1 MKTLILLLALCL
13 IPLGEL
19 TNAQTDIVVKKR
31 LFSRIV
37 VINGIRIKITRPWLR
52 RRYRIDPSIPFKF
65 PDELKPYLYK
75 KSHEGIKPLYYDS
88 IDSDRLR
95 NLA

>member
-13 IPLGEL
+13 IPLEGL
-19 TNAQTDIVVKKR
+19 TNDQTDVIVKKR
-31 LFSRIV
+31 LFSRV
-37 VINGIRIKITRPWLR
+37 VVVNGIRIKITRPILR
-52 RRYRIDPSIPFKF
+52 KRYRTQPKQPLEMR
-65 PDELKPYLYK
+65 PHLYK
-75 KSHEGIKPLYYDS
+75 KIYEGLPKEIKPLYYDS

>member
-13 IPLGEL
+13 IPLGGL
-19 TNAQTDIVVKKR
+19 TNAQTDVIVKKR
-31 LFSRIV
+31 LFSRLV
-37 VINGIRIKITRPWLR
+37 VVNGINIKITRPR
-52 RRYRIDPSIPFKF
+52 FRKRHRIESK
-65 PDELKPYLYK
+65 KPLEMRPLFYEKIY
-75 KSHEGIKPLYYDS
+75 EGLPKEIKPLYYDS